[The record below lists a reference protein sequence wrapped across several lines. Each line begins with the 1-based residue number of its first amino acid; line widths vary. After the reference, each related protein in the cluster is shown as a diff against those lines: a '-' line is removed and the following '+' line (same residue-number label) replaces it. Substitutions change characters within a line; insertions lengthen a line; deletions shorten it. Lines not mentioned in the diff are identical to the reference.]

1 MEGMMKA
8 WCVYDDG
15 RAAEIKE
22 IPIPTPGPGEL
33 LLKMASAGVCRTDVA
48 IVRGK
53 YKKFPLNPITPG
65 HENAGW
71 VVEKGPGTEDCGF
84 DIGEAVVSSA
94 NTSCG
99 LCPNCLNGN
108 TNFCEVHRV
117 RGFAQQGGMAQYM
130 IVRPRELVSLG
141 SLDPREWCSL
151 GDAGLASYGP
161 VRSSLY
167 KLSGKSTI
175 LLFGS
180 GALAG
185 FAVQYCKLLTA
196 CTVIVVATADER
208 IAMSRK
214 KGADYV
220 VKTGDG
226 AYDEIMEITGG
237 KGVDLVLDYKGDQ
250 WTMDLSQ
257 RVVKMNGRVSI
268 TAMYGG
274 TFPLSW
280 ATMGTKTGC
289 DVRLW
294 RGGTMED
301 LQSVVS
307 LAKRGKLINE
317 HTDYPFEDFLKA
329 IEDIENL
336 RVHGRAIIRF
346 DGLNY

>member
-15 RAAEIKE
+15 RPAEIKD

-84 DIGEAVVSSA
+84 SIGDAVVSSA

-108 TNFCEVHRV
+108 SNFCEVHKV

-141 SLDPREWCSL
+141 HLDPREWCSL
-151 GDAGLASYGP
+151 GDAGLASFGP

-167 KLSGKSTI
+167 KLNAKSII

-185 FAVQYCKLLTA
+185 FAVLQAAHCLHRY
-196 CTVIVVATADER
+196 
-208 IAMSRK
+208 SRRDSGRTHRNEPQ
-214 KGADYV
+214 KG
-220 VKTGDG
+220 
-226 AYDEIMEITGG
+226 
-237 KGVDLVLDYKGDQ
+237 
-250 WTMDLSQ
+250 
-257 RVVKMNGRVSI
+257 
-268 TAMYGG
+268 
-274 TFPLSW
+274 
-280 ATMGTKTGC
+280 
-289 DVRLW
+289 
-294 RGGTMED
+294 RGSRD
-301 LQSVVS
+301 
-307 LAKRGKLINE
+307 KNR
-317 HTDYPFEDFLKA
+317 
-329 IEDIENL
+329 
-336 RVHGRAIIRF
+336 
-346 DGLNY
+346 